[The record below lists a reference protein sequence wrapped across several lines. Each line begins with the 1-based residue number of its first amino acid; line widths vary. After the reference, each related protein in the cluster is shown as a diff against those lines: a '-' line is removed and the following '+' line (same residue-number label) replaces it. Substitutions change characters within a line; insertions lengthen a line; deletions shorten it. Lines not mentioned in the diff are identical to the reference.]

1 MSCSM
6 NDHCCQQSG
15 LCPNYKICKPN
26 KSLQQP
32 WKRFTCE
39 CKGGYGGD
47 KCDQPIRSCRGYA
60 NVLPQKSGKYKLLDS
75 RDSVYE
81 AYCHFDKD
89 GAWSLVQSFSY
100 ANGSVASSYPQFRK
114 PLSQDFPV
122 GESNPVWSGYRLS
135 RSRMYSIKKD
145 ALLLR
150 FTCDYNMK
158 TLTVENSD
166 YLQMQLGDVGEDI
179 LKIHGHSSE
188 ILVQRGKIGG
198 KKLNACSLTLD
209 QHYSMTLHVSGHLFT
224 CGITPVSIASHC
236 NTQSYY
242 SLFGN
247 YDVVNACFEKTHRC
261 IASSTSTTQLWFG
274 H

>member
-1 MSCSM
+1 M
-6 NDHCCQQSG
+6 NDRCCQQSG
-15 LCPNYKICKPN
+15 LCSNYKICKPN

-39 CKGGYGGD
+39 CKDGYGGD

-60 NVLPQKSGKYKLLDS
+60 NVLPQKSGKYKLLDLH
-75 RDSVYE
+75 DSVYE
-81 AYCHFDKD
+81 VYCHFDKD
-89 GAWSLVQSFSY
+89 GSWTLVQSFSY
-100 ANGSVASSYPQFRK
+100 TNGSLATKFNQFRK
-114 PLSQDFPV
+114 PLSQDAPV

-166 YLQMQLGDVGEDI
+166 YLQMRLEDI
-179 LKIHGHSSE
+179 RKDVLVLRGYSSTTP
-188 ILVQRGKIGG
+188 IQRGKVGG
-198 KKLNACSLTLD
+198 MKLNACSLYLY
-209 QHYSMTLHVSGHLFT
+209 QHHSTPLYVTGYLYT
-224 CGITPVSIASHC
+224 CGITPASIASHC
-236 NTQSYY
+236 YTKSYY

-247 YDVVNACFEKTHRC
+247 YDVAKACFETTHRC
-261 IASSTSTTQLWFG
+261 IVSSTSTTQLWFG